1 MSGFQGDPV
10 YVIAVVSLFILAIIP
25 AKIANKKGYSFLAYY
40 IFGIFFFLFALFIS
54 LILKNK
60 NQEHVRGVQVENI
73 EKYEQMYERGEI
85 SYNDFVAKK
94 KLLGK

>member
-1 MSGFQGDPV
+1 MYGYHDGLIYTSAL
-10 YVIAVVSLFILAIIP
+10 IILCILAFIP
-25 AKIANKKGYSFLAYY
+25 AKIAQKKGYSFLAYY
-40 IFGIFFFLFALFIS
+40 IFGILSFLFALFVS

-60 NQEHVRGVQVENI
+60 NQEHTQGMQIEDI

-94 KLLGK
+94 RSLGK